1 MSEANHR
8 TWRIFPQSLRWR
20 LSAVIALVS
29 VVLAVALSLLVRSE
43 FSRVQLA
50 DARRVQDER
59 IQLVVR
65 DYGLTGRAALGARLD
80 ATDVPRELLAAV
92 HGGRRATYLERTPAG
107 TWIWAAAETNGH
119 VLSLRT
125 SYADRDEALKQLDNV
140 LILGSSAVLVLATVL
155 GIVLGGRL
163 SKRLRHAAVA
173 ARRVADGDATLSA
186 GVSVSAEIGARPR
199 DETTEL
205 AQAVD
210 AMAAALRARLVA
222 EQRVTADI
230 AHELRTPVTGLVTA
244 AELLPPSRPAELVR
258 DRVTVLRSLVED
270 ILEVARLD
278 AATERAEL
286 VDVPLGEFV
295 FRRVPS
301 AEVTDAETVRTDPRR
316 LERVLVN
323 LIDNAER
330 HGAPPVSVTVTG
342 RTIRVRDHG
351 PGFPDD
357 ILREGPSRFRTADP
371 NRSDGH
377 GLGLTI
383 ALAQARVLSAELTLE
398 NATDGGAEVRVVLP
412 SPP

>member
-1 MSEANHR
+1 MR
-8 TWRIFPQSLRWR
+8 VLPQSLRWR

-65 DYGLTGRAALGARLD
+65 DYGLTGRAALGSRIDAPDVPAELLD
-80 ATDVPRELLAAV
+80 AVS
-92 HGGRRATYLERTPAG
+92 GGRRATYLERTPQGA
-107 TWIWAAAETNGH
+107 WIWAAAQTDGR
-119 VLSLRT
+119 VLSLRS
-125 SYADRDEALKQLDNV
+125 SYADRDEALRQLDNV
-140 LILGSSAVLVLATVL
+140 LILGSAAVLVLATVL

-163 SKRLRHAAVA
+163 SRRLRRAAVA
-173 ARRVADGDATLSA
+173 ARRVADGDATLSV
-186 GVSVSAEIGARPR
+186 GAEIGDRPR

-295 FRRVPS
+295 SRRVPS
-301 AEVTDAETVRTDPRR
+301 ALVTGAETVRTDPRR

-323 LIDNAER
+323 LMENAEQ
-330 HGAPPVSVTVTG
+330 HGEPPVSVTVEGT
-342 RTIRVRDHG
+342 TIRVRDHG

-357 ILREGPSRFRTADP
+357 ILAEGPSRFRTADP

-383 ALAQARVLSAELTLE
+383 ALAQARVLSAELTLA
-398 NATDGGAEVRVVLP
+398 NATDGGAEVTVVLP
-412 SPP
+412 SAP

>member
-1 MSEANHR
+1 VR
-8 TWRIFPQSLRWR
+8 YLPQSLRWR

-92 HGGRRATYLERTPAG
+92 DGGRRATYLERTPSGA
-107 TWIWAAAETNGH
+107 WIWAAAETNGH

-125 SYADRDEALKQLDNV
+125 TYADRDEASKQLDNV
-140 LILGSSAVLVLATVL
+140 LILGSAAVLVLATVL

-173 ARRVADGDATLSA
+173 ARRVAEGAATLSV
-186 GVSVSAEIGARPR
+186 GAEIGDRPR

-286 VDVPLGEFV
+286 TDVPLGEFV
-295 FRRVPS
+295 SRRVP
-301 AEVTDAETVRTDPRR
+301 AAVVTGAETVRTDPRR

-330 HGAPPVSVTVTG
+330 HGAEPVAVTVEGT
-342 RTIRVRDHG
+342 TIVVRDHG

-398 NATDGGAEVRVVLP
+398 NPPEGGAEVRVVLP
-412 SPP
+412 SAP

>member
-1 MSEANHR
+1 MKLL
-8 TWRIFPQSLRWR
+8 PQSLRWR

-29 VVLAVALSLLVRSE
+29 VLLAVALSLLVRTE

-65 DYGLTGRAALGARLD
+65 DYGLTGRAALGSRLD
-80 ATDVPRELLAAV
+80 ATDVPAELRAAV
-92 HGGRRATYLERTPAG
+92 RGGKRATYLQRDGDRA
-107 TWIWAAAETNGH
+107 WIWAAAETDGRI
-119 VLSLRT
+119 LSLRSPYT
-125 SYADRDEALKQLDNV
+125 DRDEALRQLDNV
-140 LILGSSAVLVLATVL
+140 LIVGAVAVLVLASVL
-155 GIVLGGRL
+155 GVVFGSRL
-163 SKRLRHAAVA
+163 SHRLRMAAVA
-173 ARRVADGDATLSA
+173 ARRVADGDATLSV
-186 GVSVSAEIGARPR
+186 GDEIGTRPR

-258 DRVTVLRSLVED
+258 DRVGVLRSLVED

-278 AATERAEL
+278 TATEQAEL
-286 VDVPLGEFV
+286 VELPLGDFV
-295 FRRVPS
+295 SRRVASVSPS
-301 AEVTDAETVRTDPRR
+301 ATVELVSPASVRTDPRR

-323 LIDNAER
+323 LLQNADR
-330 HGAPPVSVTVTG
+330 HGAAPVLVTVDGTVL
-342 RTIRVRDHG
+342 TVRDHG
-351 PGFPDD
+351 SGFPAEL
-357 ILREGPSRFRTADP
+357 LRDGPSRFRTASAE
-371 NRSDGH
+371 RGDGH

-383 ALAQARVLSAELTLE
+383 ALAQARVLSSELTLS
-398 NATDGGAEVRVVLP
+398 NAPDGGAEVTVALP
-412 SPP
+412 SAP

>member
-1 MSEANHR
+1 VR
-8 TWRIFPQSLRWR
+8 LFPQSLRWR

-29 VVLAVALSLLVRSE
+29 AVLAVALSLLVRTE

-65 DYGLTGRAALGARLD
+65 DYGLTGRAALGSRLD
-80 ATDVPRELLAAV
+80 ATDVPKDLLAAV
-92 HGGRRATYLERTPAG
+92 RGGRRATYLERTQSSA
-107 TWIWAAAETNGH
+107 WIWAAAETDGH
-119 VLSLRT
+119 VLSLR
-125 SYADRDEALKQLDNV
+125 SPYADRDAALKQLDNA
-140 LILGSSAVLVLATVL
+140 LILGSAGVLVLASVL
-155 GIVLGGRL
+155 GVLLGGRL
-163 SKRLRHAAVA
+163 SGRLRRAAVA
-173 ARRVADGDATLSA
+173 ARRVADGDSTLSV
-186 GVSVSAEIGARPR
+186 GAEIKTRPR

-210 AMAAALRARLVA
+210 AMAAALRERIVA

-258 DRVTVLRSLVED
+258 DRVGVLRALVED

-278 AATERAEL
+278 TATEQAEL
-286 VDVPLGEFV
+286 AEVPLGEFV
-295 FRRVPS
+295 SRRVP
-301 AEVTDAETVRTDPRR
+301 AAVVTDAETVRTDPRR

-323 LIDNAER
+323 LLQNAER
-330 HGAPPVSVTVTG
+330 HGKPPVVVSVVG

-351 PGFPDD
+351 PGFPEEL
-357 ILREGPSRFRTADP
+357 LRAGPSRFRTADP

-383 ALAQARVLSAELTLE
+383 AVAQARVLSAELTLT
-398 NATDGGAEVRVVLP
+398 NPTNGGAEVTVALP
-412 SPP
+412 SAP

>member
-1 MSEANHR
+1 MKF
-8 TWRIFPQSLRWR
+8 FPQSLRWR

-29 VVLAVALSLLVRSE
+29 AVLAVALSLLVRTE

-65 DYGLTGRAALGARLD
+65 DYGLTGRAALGSRLD
-80 ATDVPRELLAAV
+80 AAGVPHELLAAV
-92 HGGRRATYLERTPAG
+92 RGGRRATYLERTPNGA
-107 TWIWAAAETNGH
+107 WIWAAAETDGH
-119 VLSLRT
+119 VLSLRSPYT
-125 SYADRDEALKQLDNV
+125 DRDAALRQLDNA
-140 LILGSSAVLVLATVL
+140 LILGSAGVLVLASVL
-155 GIVLGGRL
+155 GVVLGARL
-163 SKRLRHAAVA
+163 SKRLRRAAVA
-173 ARRVADGDATLSA
+173 ARRVAEGGLDSGAPLS
-186 GVSVSAEIGARPR
+186 VREEIGARPR

-210 AMAAALRARLVA
+210 AMAAALRERLVA

-258 DRVTVLRSLVED
+258 DRVGVLRALVED

-278 AATERAEL
+278 TATEQAEL
-286 VDVPLGEFV
+286 VAVPLGDFV
-295 FRRVPS
+295 SRRVPS
-301 AEVTDAETVRTDPRR
+301 AVVSAAETVRTDPRR

-323 LIDNAER
+323 LLQNAER
-330 HGAPPVSVTVTG
+330 HGEPPVVVTVEG

-351 PGFPDD
+351 PGFPEVL
-357 ILREGPSRFRTADP
+357 LREGPSRFRTADP

-383 ALAQARVLSAELTLE
+383 AMAQARVLSAELRLA
-398 NATDGGAEVRVVLP
+398 NATDGGAEVVVALP
-412 SPP
+412 SSP

>member
-1 MSEANHR
+1 MR
-8 TWRIFPQSLRWR
+8 VLPQSLRWR

-92 HGGRRATYLERTPAG
+92 DGGRRATYLERTPSGA
-107 TWIWAAAETNGH
+107 WIWAAAETNGH

-125 SYADRDEALKQLDNV
+125 TYADRDEALKQLDNV
-140 LILGSSAVLVLATVL
+140 LILGSAAVLVLATVL

-173 ARRVADGDATLSA
+173 ARRVAEGAATLSV
-186 GVSVSAEIGARPR
+186 GAEIGDRPR

-286 VDVPLGEFV
+286 TDVPLGEFV
-295 FRRVPS
+295 SRRVPS
-301 AEVTDAETVRTDPRR
+301 AVVADAETVRTDPRR

-330 HGAPPVSVTVTG
+330 HGAEPVAVTVEGT
-342 RTIRVRDHG
+342 TIVVRDHG

-398 NATDGGAEVRVVLP
+398 NAPDGGAEVRVVLP

>member
-1 MSEANHR
+1 MR
-8 TWRIFPQSLRWR
+8 LFPQSLRWR

-80 ATDVPRELLAAV
+80 APDVPEELLAAV
-92 HGGRRATYLERTPAG
+92 HGGRRATYLERTSSG
-107 TWIWAAAETNGH
+107 TWIWAAAETDGH
-119 VLSLRT
+119 VLSLR
-125 SYADRDEALKQLDNV
+125 SPYADRDEALKQLDNV
-140 LILGSSAVLVLATVL
+140 LILGSAAVLVLATVL

-163 SKRLRHAAVA
+163 SKRLRRAAVA
-173 ARRVADGDATLSA
+173 ARRVAEGDASLSV
-186 GVSVSAEIGARPR
+186 GAEIGDRPR

-210 AMAAALRARLVA
+210 AMAAALRARIVA

-295 FRRVPS
+295 SRRVPS
-301 AEVTDAETVRTDPRR
+301 AVVAGAETVRTDPRR

-323 LIDNAER
+323 LMENAER
-330 HGAPPVSVTVTG
+330 HGAAPVEVSVTGT
-342 RTIRVRDHG
+342 TIVVRDHG
-351 PGFPDD
+351 PGFPED